1 MVGKRDPKERVK
13 IFNRRSLVLGGLQAA
28 LFGGLAARMYYLQ
41 VLEADRYHMLAEEN
55 RINLRLVPPLR
66 GRILDRF
73 GTLLATNRKNYRAV
87 IVREQTPDVAQ
98 TLEALRGILH
108 LSEEDVE
115 RILRETRRKRA
126 FVPVILRENLSWREV
141 SRVEINAPE
150 LPGISIEAGN
160 TRSYPHGSNMTHI
173 LGYVSAVAEKDL
185 TGDPLLELPGFRI
198 GKQGIE
204 RKYDM
209 SLRGG
214 AGRSHVE
221 VNALGRVIR
230 EVERTEGTPGQ
241 DLVLSLDAGLQNFA
255 HQRLIGELSA
265 AAVVM
270 DVWNGDVLALASV
283 PGYDPNPFNHGISS
297 KDWQDLVKNPYTPLT
312 NKAIAGQYA
321 PGSTFKMVVALA
333 ALEAGIS
340 PKRKYFCQGV
350 VRLGNARFHC
360 WKKQGHGHMNMHLG
374 IKHSCD
380 VYFYELAKEVGID
393 RIAAMAK
400 RFGLGAATG
409 IDLPGERA
417 GAIPTK
423 DWKMAVIGERWQRGE
438 TLVAAIGQ
446 GFVLATPLQLALM
459 TARIANGGR
468 AVQPR
473 LLRGRLAP
481 AEDPSALPPEL
492 PSLGIPDSHMAII
505 HEAMNAV
512 TNELYGTAYRSR
524 IQEEGMEMAGKTGTS
539 QVRRITLAE
548 RRAGVTKN
556 EDLPWKRRDHA
567 LFVSFAPVA
576 APRYACAVVVEHG
589 GGGSKAAAP
598 IAHDI
603 LLETQLRDP
612 LARTGLPIAALPSG
626 SEV

>member
-1 MVGKRDPKERVK
+1 MASKRDPQERVK
-13 IFNRRSLVLGGLQAA
+13 FFNRRSLLIGGGQAL

-41 VLEADRYHMLAEEN
+41 VLEADRYRMLAEEN

-66 GRILDRF
+66 GRIFDRF
-73 GTLLATNRKNYRAV
+73 GSLLASNRKNYRAV
-87 IVREQTPDVAQ
+87 IVREQTSDVAE
-98 TLEALRGILH
+98 TLKALRGILH
-108 LSEEDVE
+108 LSEGDVE
-115 RILRETRRKRA
+115 RILKETRRKRA
-126 FVPVILRENLSWREV
+126 FVPVTLRENLSWREV

-160 TRSYPHGSNMTHI
+160 TRSYPYGSNMTHI

-198 GKQGIE
+198 GKQGVE
-204 RKYDM
+204 RVYDM
-209 SLRGG
+209 NLRGSS
-214 AGRSHVE
+214 GRSHVE

-230 EVERTEGTPGQ
+230 EVERNEGTPGQ
-241 DLVLSLDAGLQNFA
+241 DLVLTLDAGLQNFV

-270 DVWNGDVLALASV
+270 DIWSGDILALASV

-297 KDWQDLVKNPYTPLT
+297 KDWQALVKDPYTPLT

-321 PGSTFKMVVALA
+321 PGSTFKMMVALA

-340 PKRKYFCQGV
+340 PKKKFFCNGLV
-350 VRLGNARFHC
+350 KLGNARFHC
-360 WKKQGHGHMNMHLG
+360 WKKQGHGSMNMHLG

-400 RFGLGAATG
+400 RFGLGASTG
-409 IDLPGERA
+409 IDLPSERS

-423 DWKMAVIGERWQRGE
+423 DWKLAVIGERWHRGE

-459 TARIANGGR
+459 AARIANGGR
-468 AVQPR
+468 AVKPR
-473 LLRGRLAP
+473 LLRGLLAKP
-481 AEDPSALPPEL
+481 DEDTALPAEL
-492 PSLGIPDSHMAII
+492 PSLGIPDNHMAII
-505 HEAMNAV
+505 HKAMNAV
-512 TNELYGTAYRSR
+512 TNELRGTTHRSR
-524 IQEEGMEMAGKTGTS
+524 IVEEGMEMAGKTGTS

-556 EDLPWKRRDHA
+556 KDLPWKRRDHA
-567 LFVSFAPVA
+567 LFVSFAPVQ

-598 IAHDI
+598 IAHDL

-612 LARTGLPIAALPSG
+612 LGKPGLPVAALPKK